1 MHSTVTLTANILL
14 AWTMITVAFTSLSF
28 SEEGLSEDGYRT
40 RRVVEDGIWQYRGRP
55 TIEARGGKVFIAYT
69 TTTGQQSIKSIDI
82 ETGDEAVYVLTTT
95 APEAHNNAQFT
106 FTSEGKVLAMYYK
119 SGVRWDQGAP
129 WDEPHIHYRISEQP
143 YDITTFGE
151 ERFLSVPEGEEG
163 VLGRQPAL
171 QSDMRGNIFVQTHIG
186 PSDQQFEVLFI
197 SHDDGESFVMKRLWN
212 WHNQYPVNRNY
223 TIFTLDATHNRLH
236 FVTMAKN
243 VRERF
248 TMAIFYIMYDI
259 DEQKFYRA
267 DGRYA
272 FDWSNTPIEDGHRY
286 MDVIKDG
293 SRRYHGFFGDVQVD
307 AEGNPYITW
316 GDRAGGYSQY
326 VRPNMEYWSRL
337 ENGSWIQYELGTVSN
352 FRRGSW
358 MHPQSP
364 ELVYGIFKI
373 DEEGDESIFQV
384 QRRRFDEST
393 RAFVIDKRMSHVMRY
408 NPDDPRDDR
417 KLWAISGSS
426 HADDGE
432 FIAFNMGRF
441 TSMRRGEFASSIYLI
456 DKPHSTPD
464 NE

>member
-1 MHSTVTLTANILL
+1 MGKLIRITVTWQLCIALGAMWFLIPYSYS
-14 AWTMITVAFTSLSF
+14 A
-28 SEEGLSEDGYRT
+28 EGVSEDGYIV
-40 RRVVEDGIWQYRGRP
+40 RRAVEDGVWQYRGRP
-55 TIEARGGKVFIAYT
+55 TIEARGGKVFLAYT
-69 TTTGQQSIKSIDI
+69 TTKGEQYIKALDLETNAESAFLLTRTGAD
-82 ETGDEAVYVLTTT
+82 
-95 APEAHNNAQFT
+95 AHNNAQFT

-119 SGVRWDQGAP
+119 SARPWDQ
-129 WDEPHIHYRISEQP
+129 PHIHYRISERP
-143 YDITTFGE
+143 YDVTSFGE
-151 ERFLSVPEGEEG
+151 ERFLAVPEVETGI
-163 VLGRQPAL
+163 LGRQPAL
-171 QSDMRGNIFVQTHIG
+171 RSDMKGNIYVQTHVG
-186 PSDQQFEVLFI
+186 PAAAGNVEVLFI
-197 SHDDGESFVMKRLWN
+197 SNDDGQSFEMRRLWN
-212 WHNQYPVNRNY
+212 WQNHYPVNRSY
-223 TIFTLDATHNRLH
+223 TIFELDAVRGRVH

-243 VRERF
+243 VQDRF
-248 TMAIFYIMYDI
+248 TRAIFYIMYDI
-259 DEQKFYRA
+259 EKQAFYRA
-267 DGRYA
+267 DGRHA
-272 FDWSNTPIEDGHRY
+272 FDWSDTPIEDGHRF

-293 SRRYHGFFGDVQVD
+293 SRDYHGFFGDVQVD
-307 AEGNPYITW
+307 ADGNPYVSW
-316 GDRAGGYSQY
+316 GDRSGGYSQY
-326 VRPNMEYWSRL
+326 VRPNIEYWSRV

-373 DEEGDESIFQV
+373 DEEADESIFQV